1 MNIRNIVNLFV
12 LLFLI
17 WVMLTS
23 SLEPVSIVVG
33 LLLAA
38 GLSIVFGKNSMVFGK
53 LRFTPRMFWYTFL
66 YLAVFGWEMIKSNIR
81 VALLVINPKLPINP
95 GIIKVKTKLKS
106 PMGRMIL
113 ANSITLTPGTLTIDI
128 IDDTFYIHWISV
140 TTLDPEEAGR
150 EIIGKFEKYLE
161 VIYG

>member
-17 WVMLTS
+17 WLMLTG
-23 SLEPVSIVVG
+23 SLEPVSIAVG

-66 YLAVFGWEMIKSNIR
+66 YLLVFSWELIKSNVR
-81 VALLVINPKLPINP
+81 VAMLVLNPKLPINP

-106 PMGRMIL
+106 PMGKMIL

-128 IDDTFYIHWISV
+128 IDDTFYIHWINV
-140 TTLDPEEAGR
+140 KTLDPEEAGQ
-150 EIIGKFEKYLE
+150 EIIAKFEKYLE